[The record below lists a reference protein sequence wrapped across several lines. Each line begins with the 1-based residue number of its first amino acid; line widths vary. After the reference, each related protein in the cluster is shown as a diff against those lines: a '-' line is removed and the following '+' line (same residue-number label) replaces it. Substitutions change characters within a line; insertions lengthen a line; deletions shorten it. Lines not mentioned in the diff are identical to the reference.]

1 MNMLLCAVNV
11 SKDADLSRM
20 SHKVVLVNPQDHSR
34 CLDIDIGSWVTTR
47 RVTIDRS
54 GNFCFGRLARP
65 ILVLRKD
72 YLRRSVF
79 CNERPIPTY
88 PATVTVSGTVYHVLL
103 CAQNQKYCFGVE
115 EGYFPT
121 LMVPSPGGAPP
132 ARTVLQAYQSSAETS
147 QSTVYFSHDNKVGF
161 EITTDIAS
169 LFAGEALNTQPYGG
183 VYKGRVLT
191 AVTTVG
197 DDLAADEAESC
208 WYSPS
213 PVQWVA
219 VKSVRYS
226 NTHLPG
232 APTAWYRETG
242 ELVQN
247 AAPYRHG
254 RVPPGTTL
262 TTRDVL
268 RNGALG
274 PYLEHPMSEVEIN
287 SAAVEGWQ
295 EHLSGPCLF
304 LDFETVAI
312 SSDHQHVAT
321 EFTPFGSVERC
332 IHENSVLCDGL
343 HESAI
348 KHFIRAMLRGLH
360 FLHSGGVVHRDVSLG
375 NAVLRLPAALA
386 PEQAAQLL
394 RLLNARELTRD
405 DIMLLD
411 LAWIDFGVATV
422 LVPVSLA
429 TPASLPYATTSIT
442 SIADVPRTPVSRLEI
457 DSVSDGNSVG
467 SAVGEG
473 AYGMSCL
480 HISTD
485 SLLNAKPAAFEVV
498 SPVSVNSSDVLSPAA
513 TSPGARWMTP
523 LFARLQRPLCPIGK
537 DSYRP
542 PGLEYLANYGA
553 LPGTTPSA
561 DYDGPAADMWQV
573 GVAMLYMITGLKNY
587 VHLSEQGKRADIL
600 LNRLTLYS
608 HAKVRPNGRPGLA
621 DLPVHLPDAHG
632 GFNITLLSE
641 VLTPQALDLLQL
653 LLCFNPAHR
662 WSAQQ
667 ALQHPWFL

>member
-11 SKDADLSRM
+11 SKDGDLSRM
-20 SHKVVLVNPQDHSR
+20 SHKVVLVNPQDRSR
-34 CLDIDIGSWVTTR
+34 CLDIDIGSRVMTR
-47 RVTIDRS
+47 RATIDRS
-54 GNFCFGRLARP
+54 GNFCFGRLACP

-121 LMVPSPGGAPP
+121 LVVPSPGRAPP

-147 QSTVYFSHDNKVGF
+147 QSTVYFSHDTKVGF

-191 AVTTVG
+191 AVTTAG
-197 DDLAADEAESC
+197 DDLPADQAESR

-213 PVQWVA
+213 PVQLVA
-219 VKSVRYS
+219 VKSVHYS

-232 APTAWYRETG
+232 APAAWYRETG

-287 SAAVEGWQ
+287 SAAVQAWQ
-295 EHLSGPCLF
+295 EHLNGPRPF
-304 LDFETVAI
+304 LGFETVAI

-332 IHENSVLCDGL
+332 IHESSKLCDGL
-343 HESAI
+343 CESAI
-348 KHFIRAMLRGLH
+348 KHFMRYMLGGLH
-360 FLHSGGVVHRDVSLG
+360 FVHSGGVVHRDISLG
-375 NAVLRLPAALA
+375 NVVLRLPAALA
-386 PEQAAQLL
+386 PELAAQLL
-394 RLLNARELTRD
+394 RRLHAKVLTSE
-405 DIMLLD
+405 DIVLLD
-411 LAWIDFGVATV
+411 LAWIDFGMATV
-422 LVPVSLA
+422 LVPVSPPA
-429 TPASLPYATTSIT
+429 TP
-442 SIADVPRTPVSRLEI
+442 
-457 DSVSDGNSVG
+457 GN
-467 SAVGEG
+467 A
-473 AYGMSCL
+473 
-480 HISTD
+480 IST
-485 SLLNAKPAAFEVV
+485 PR
-498 SPVSVNSSDVLSPAA
+498 P
-513 TSPGARWMTP
+513 RWMTP
-523 LFARLQRPLCPIGK
+523 LFERLPRPACPIGK
-537 DSYRP
+537 ESYRP
-542 PGLEYLANYGA
+542 PELEYLANYGA
-553 LPGTTPSA
+553 PPGTTPSA

-641 VLTPQALDLLQL
+641 VLTPQALDLLQH